1 MGEIKSASGGV
12 GRVYPYAAAD
22 PFNDQLADREAESGS
37 LCSFVQ
43 FFKAVENG
51 TLLFQWDSATGVGDG
66 EERKFFRFL
75 TDFQRDTS
83 LRGELRGIDQ

>member
-1 MGEIKSASGGV
+1 MLPPIRSMISWQIERPSPVPCAPS
-12 GRVYPYAAAD
+12 
-22 PFNDQLADREAESGS
+22 
-37 LCSFVQ
+37 

-83 LRGELRGIDQ
+83 LRGELRGVDQ